1 MKISIIHSLRAGT
14 ENTCSIAYFN
24 AILLTKVFC
33 PGSSTNNGQASHLGL
48 AFACSPSMQPSGYE
62 ENKGSM
68 QTWLNREGSSDGVLM
83 VEGGHCMNK
92 PAKGECPYN
101 AGHISHH
108 WVVCYPVVWLMDLTI
123 NILVILARNEAIK
136 HFAECVL

>member
-33 PGSSTNNGQASHLGL
+33 PGSSTNNGQASPLGL

-123 NILVILARNEAIK
+123 NILVSE
-136 HFAECVL
+136 F